1 MRILL
6 IEDEPEMA
14 SVLKTALERRDV
26 VVDHVSTLA
35 DAEAM
40 AKFGP
45 FDACVDTSGNASDF
59 FHFGDEQCGRVPSC
73 VRPHHAAF
81 NAAGPYGSF
90 GDRIQIG

>member
-45 FDACVDTSGNASDF
+45 LMRLCWIVDYPMAKASAS
-59 FHFGDEQCGRVPSC
+59 FHVCALSMWM
-73 VRPHHAAF
+73 HLWL
-81 NAAGPYGSF
+81 Y
-90 GDRIQIG
+90 